1 MKIDEGKKDVS
12 FDLVPEGYD
21 SILVGTWA
29 SKPRILASA
38 ESELEAEWGSE
49 AQNPPQWHT
58 SSNKAT
64 AYPKLHK

>member
-1 MKIDEGKKDVS
+1 
-12 FDLVPEGYD
+12 
-21 SILVGTWA
+21 VGTWA